1 MAKGKA
7 KALSLLD
14 DVLSRTRNRSPGFG
28 TWFERLPAEAQA
40 ELETVRASFDHSKHQ
55 KAAFARAIMEAASE
69 RGWKTSGLQGII
81 QWLNGKR

>member
-1 MAKGKA
+1 
-7 KALSLLD
+7 
-14 DVLSRTRNRSPGFG
+14 
-28 TWFERLPAEAQA
+28 LPVEAQA

-55 KAAFARAIMEAASE
+55 KAAFARAIMEAARE

>member
-40 ELETVRASFDHSKHQ
+40 ELETVRASFDHSRHQ
-55 KAAFARAIMEAASE
+55 KAAFARAIMEAARE

>member
-55 KAAFARAIMEAASE
+55 KAAFARAIMEAARE

>member
-1 MAKGKA
+1 MAKAKA

-14 DVLSRTRNRSPGFG
+14 DVLLRTRNRSPGFG
-28 TWFERLPAEAQA
+28 TWFERLPVEAQA

-55 KAAFARAIMEAASE
+55 KAAFARAIMEAARE

>member
-28 TWFERLPAEAQA
+28 TWFERLPVEAQA

-55 KAAFARAIMEAASE
+55 KAAFARAIMEAARE